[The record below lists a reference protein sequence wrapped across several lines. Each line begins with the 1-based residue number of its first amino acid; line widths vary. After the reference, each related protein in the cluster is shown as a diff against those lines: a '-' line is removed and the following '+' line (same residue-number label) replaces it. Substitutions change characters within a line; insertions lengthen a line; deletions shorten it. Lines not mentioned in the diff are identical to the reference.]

1 MKNDSHHNIFI
12 VSHDV
17 RYQRGNSVKN
27 TGEKMTMGKTI
38 IQKIFE
44 SHSNTTAAINDIID
58 VTIDIRVARDFG
70 GANVVKHLEENHLSI
85 HDPKHTFFTFDC
97 NPGGCDQKY
106 AENQQLCRVFARK
119 YGVKIYDI
127 NSGIGTHL
135 AFDEGLVFPGDT
147 FVSTDSHAN
156 ILGALGAFG
165 QGMGDID
172 IAYAFAHGKIW
183 FKVPPTI
190 KIVLKGTP
198 AKTTTPK
205 DVVLKINKELG
216 ANGLLG
222 YAAELY
228 GVYVDSLSLDGRITI
243 ASMATEMG
251 GIIILIPSNIKI
263 MDYYRSTFGITI
275 KPIQPDPDAFYERTI
290 EIDISDLLPQ
300 IARPGHPEDVVRVS
314 EVSGIPVDSG
324 FIGSCTNGRLEDMRA
339 AAAIL
344 KDKTIAP
351 GRILKI
357 VPATDMIWNSCLK
370 EGLLKIFKDAG
381 ALVGSAGCAGC
392 AAGQIGQTG
401 KGEVTISTGNRNF
414 TGKQGKGDIYL
425 ASPQTVAAS
434 LLAGYITTIDAIP
447 KKPAPV
453 KVETTPA
460 KTTLEKKKEQRVFPL
475 VVEGRA
481 WVIQKDNIDTDMIYH
496 NRHLAITNPAE
507 MGPYTFGN
515 LKGHEQFAKEAKEG
529 DIVVVG
535 KNFGCGSSRQQAVD
549 CFKALGISV
558 IIAESFGAIYER
570 NAINSGMPILIAE
583 GISKKLYDKD
593 VLSLDFT
600 TGQITDKTQKKSFN
614 AKPFSETQ
622 KEIYLRGGLLGG

>member
-1 MKNDSHHNIFI
+1 
-12 VSHDV
+12 
-17 RYQRGNSVKN
+17 
-27 TGEKMTMGKTI
+27 MGKTI

-44 SHSNTTAAINDIID
+44 NHSNTTAEINEIID
-58 VTIDIRVARDFG
+58 VTIDVRVARDFG
-70 GANVVKHLEENHLSI
+70 GANVVKHLEENHLPI

-106 AENQQLCRVFARK
+106 AENQQLCRIFARK
-119 YGVKIYDI
+119 HGIKIYDI

-172 IAYAFAHGKIW
+172 IAYAFAYGKIW
-183 FKVPPTI
+183 FKVPPSV

-228 GVYVDSLSLDGRITI
+228 GSYVDSLSLDGRITI

-251 GIIILIPSNIKI
+251 GIIILFPTNAKI
-263 MDYYRSTFGITI
+263 MDYYKNTFGITI
-275 KPIQPDPDAFYERTI
+275 KPVHADPDAHYERTI
-290 EIDISDLLPQ
+290 EIDISDLPPQ
-300 IARPGHPEDVVRVS
+300 IARPGHPEDVVSVS
-314 EVSGIPVDSG
+314 EMSGIPVDSG
-324 FIGSCTNGRLEDMRA
+324 FIGSCTNGRLEDLRA
-339 AAAIL
+339 AASIL
-344 KDKTIAP
+344 KERTIAP

-447 KKPAPV
+447 KKPAPM
-453 KVETTPA
+453 KVEIPST
-460 KTTLEKKKEQRVFPL
+460 KTFPEQKKEKMASSFI
-475 VVEGRA
+475 VEGRA

-496 NRHLAITNPAE
+496 NRHLTITNPTE
-507 MGPYTFGN
+507 MGPYTFEN
-515 LKGHEQFAKEAKEG
+515 LKGYEQFAKDAKKG

-570 NAINSGMPILIAE
+570 NAINSGMPILVAE
-583 GISKKLYDKD
+583 GITKKLRDKD
-593 VLSLDFT
+593 VLSIDFT
-600 TGQITDKTQKKSFN
+600 TGNIADKTQKKTFN
-614 AKPFSETQ
+614 AKPFSAPQ

>member
-1 MKNDSHHNIFI
+1 
-12 VSHDV
+12 
-17 RYQRGNSVKN
+17 
-27 TGEKMTMGKTI
+27 MGKTI

-44 SHSNTTAAINDIID
+44 NHSNTTAEINEIID

-70 GANVVKHLEENHLSI
+70 GANVVKHLEENHLPI

-119 YGVKIYDI
+119 HGIKIYDI

-172 IAYAFAHGKIW
+172 IAYAFAYGKIW
-183 FKVPPTI
+183 FKVPPSV

-228 GVYVDSLSLDGRITI
+228 GPYVDSLSLDGRITI

-251 GIIILIPSNIKI
+251 GIIILIPTNAKI
-263 MDYYRSTFGITI
+263 MDYYKNTFGITI
-275 KPIQPDPDAFYERTI
+275 KPVHADPDAHYERTI
-290 EIDISDLLPQ
+290 EIDISDLPPQ
-300 IARPGHPEDVVRVS
+300 IARPGHPEDVVSVS
-314 EVSGIPVDSG
+314 EMSGIPVDSG
-324 FIGSCTNGRLEDMRA
+324 FIGSCTNGRLEDLRA
-339 AAAIL
+339 AASIL
-344 KDKTIAP
+344 KDRTIAP

-447 KKPAPV
+447 KKPAPM
-453 KVETTPA
+453 KIEIPST
-460 KTTLEKKKEQRVFPL
+460 KTFPEQKKEKMASPFI
-475 VVEGRA
+475 VEGRA
-481 WVIQKDNIDTDMIYH
+481 WVIPKDNIDTDMIYH
-496 NRHLAITNPAE
+496 NRHLTITDPAE
-507 MGPYTFGN
+507 MGPYTFEN
-515 LKGHEQFAKEAKEG
+515 LKGYEQFAKEAKKG

-558 IIAESFGAIYER
+558 IVAESFGAIYER
-570 NAINSGMPILIAE
+570 NAINSGMPILVAE
-583 GISKKLYDKD
+583 DITKKLRDKD
-593 VLSLDFT
+593 LLSIDFT
-600 TGQITDKTQKKSFN
+600 TGQITDKTQKKTLN
-614 AKPFSETQ
+614 AKPFSAPQ